1 MYGAHLKPPSYYELR
16 VPLLQDVLKLTHE
29 MLNTNKQE
37 QTKYDCSI
45 MFDVELIQKEG
56 HWLIFLSIL
65 WQK

>member
-56 HWLIFLSIL
+56 H
-65 WQK
+65 